1 MDKHYARRMRA
12 WLRADFDPTRHPSAE
27 EQRPPVSDEVRPPRR
42 HSTSDTG
49 RPVHERAPEVPVRR
63 EDSGE
68 PWVVRESRPAASG
81 EEVIAR
87 RRGPA
92 PQADS
97 GEPWVVREPRPAA
110 FGEGRTAP
118 APQADPGEPWA
129 VRESRPAAS
138 GEGRTASAP
147 QADPGE
153 AMPPRARR
161 PENPA
166 PQPALDEA
174 WTVRRGELIIPV
186 PEEPV
191 LLPVPRFSRENGV
204 RMSPA
209 EERSRRN
216 HPSNWRREDPASGPM
231 TEAEE
236 RSRRNHPANWH
247 RLRREEAAKAAEQ
260 RRPDQPGGR

>member
-1 MDKHYARRMRA
+1 
-12 WLRADFDPTRHPSAE
+12 
-27 EQRPPVSDEVRPPRR
+27 
-42 HSTSDTG
+42 
-49 RPVHERAPEVPVRR
+49 
-63 EDSGE
+63 
-68 PWVVRESRPAASG
+68 
-81 EEVIAR
+81 
-87 RRGPA
+87 
-92 PQADS
+92 
-97 GEPWVVREPRPAA
+97 
-110 FGEGRTAP
+110 
-118 APQADPGEPWA
+118 
-129 VRESRPAAS
+129 
-138 GEGRTASAP
+138 
-147 QADPGE
+147 
-153 AMPPRARR
+153 MPPRARR

-166 PQPALDEA
+166 PQPAVDEA

-186 PEEPV
+186 PEEPHLPDV